1 MAIPDLVTFD
11 LAALDPDSAEHG
23 APASDRVIDGA
34 PAMRTWALNESADGK
49 TFAGVW
55 EATVGAWRVAYD
67 EWEYCAIL
75 SGESELVRD
84 GHPPQRLR
92 AGDHI
97 VIEPGFEGVW
107 RVIEVTRKT
116 FVVRLP

>member
-1 MAIPDLVTFD
+1 MTLTVFPETLEPAT
-11 LAALDPDSAEHG
+11 AESG
-23 APASDRVIDGA
+23 APAAERVIDGE
-34 PAMRTWALNESADGK
+34 PAFRTWTLNESADGK

-55 EATVGAWRVAYD
+55 EATPGAWRVVYD

-75 SGESELVRD
+75 SGVSELTRD
-84 GHPPQRLR
+84 GAAPMRLK
-92 AGDHI
+92 AGNHL

-107 RVIEVTRKT
+107 RVVETTRKT